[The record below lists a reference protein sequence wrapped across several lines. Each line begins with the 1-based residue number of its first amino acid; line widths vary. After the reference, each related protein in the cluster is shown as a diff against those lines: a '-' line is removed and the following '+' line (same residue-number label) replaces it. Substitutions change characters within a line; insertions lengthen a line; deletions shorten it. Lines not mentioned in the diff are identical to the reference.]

1 MVAAARCAYSANWLR
16 LVSVYSLGRVCLPG
30 ALRLISLFAAPLEPV
45 TFNMTNTTQKMSLA
59 GQSDV
64 RHHLHPYTQPRQ
76 LERDGPLVIVR
87 GEGVQVFDEDGN
99 AYIEGMAGLWC
110 ASLGFSEKRLA
121 DAANRQMNALPYY
134 HSFSGKVPGPV
145 TELVEA
151 LMKWAPVPMARVLF
165 ANSGS
170 ESNDTAFKLVRYYN
184 NAKGR
189 PHKKKIIARH
199 KGYHGVTAAAASM
212 SGLPTMHQH
221 FDLPLPGIVRVSCP
235 HQYQFGLPGETEAQF
250 VERLAQELEDTI
262 LREGPET
269 VAAFIAEPVQGAGG
283 VIIPPLGYFAK
294 IQAILKKYDILFLVD
309 EVITGFGRLGQA
321 FGTQMFDLKPDMITV
336 AKMLTSAY
344 VPMSALY
351 LSDEVYQTIADASA
365 EIGVFGHGYT
375 YSGHPLACAVALET
389 LHIYEADKV
398 IEHVQQVGPRLQQGL
413 QKLKSHPLVG
423 DARGLGLIG
432 ALELAADPAR
442 RLAFDSKHGVG
453 AYFVQRAQAH
463 GLIVRALAGDVI
475 AFSPPLI
482 ISEAEID
489 TLLDRTERALA
500 DTQVWVKTWH
510 NKTT

>member
-1 MVAAARCAYSANWLR
+1 
-16 LVSVYSLGRVCLPG
+16 
-30 ALRLISLFAAPLEPV
+30 
-45 TFNMTNTTQKMSLA
+45 MSSKFTSA

-64 RHHLHPYTQPRQ
+64 RHHLHPYTQLRDH
-76 LERDGPLVIVR
+76 ERDGPLVIVR
-87 GEGVQVFDEDGN
+87 GEGVQVFDEHGK

-110 ASLGFSEKRLA
+110 ASLGFSEQRLA
-121 DAANRQMNALPYY
+121 DAAFRQMSTLPYY

-151 LMKWAPVPMARVLF
+151 MIRWAPVPMARVLF

-189 PHKKKIIARH
+189 PLKKKIIARN

-212 SGLPTMHQH
+212 SGLASMHQN

-235 HQYQFGLPGETEAQF
+235 HFYQFSLPGETEAQF
-250 VERLAQELEDTI
+250 VDRLAQELEDTI
-262 LREGPET
+262 LREGPDT

-283 VIIPPLGYFAK
+283 VIIPPAGYFAK
-294 IQAILKKYDILFLVD
+294 VQAILKKYDILFLVD

-321 FGTQMFDLKPDMITV
+321 FGTQVFDLKPDMITV

-351 LSDEVYQTIADASA
+351 LTDEIYQTIADASA
-365 EIGVFGHGYT
+365 SIGVFGHGYT

-389 LHIYEADKV
+389 LRIYEADQV
-398 IEHVQQVGPRLQQGL
+398 LAHVQKVSPRLQQGL
-413 QKLKSHPLVG
+413 QQFKDHPLVG
-423 DARGLGLIG
+423 AVRGMGLIG
-432 ALELAADPAR
+432 AIELAADPAER
-442 RLAFDSKHGVG
+442 KPFDPKRGVG
-453 AYFVQRAQAH
+453 AYLVSRAQAH
-463 GLIVRALAGDVI
+463 GLILRVLMGDVI

-482 ISEAEID
+482 ITESEID
-489 TLLDRTERALA
+489 ALLERTRLALDETLA
-500 DTQVWVKTWH
+500 WVR
-510 NKTT
+510 N

>member
-1 MVAAARCAYSANWLR
+1 
-16 LVSVYSLGRVCLPG
+16 
-30 ALRLISLFAAPLEPV
+30 
-45 TFNMTNTTQKMSLA
+45 MSSKFTSA

-64 RHHLHPYTQPRQ
+64 RHHLHPYTQLRDH
-76 LERDGPLVIVR
+76 ERDGPLVIVR
-87 GEGVQVFDEDGN
+87 GEGVQVFDEHGK

-110 ASLGFSEKRLA
+110 ASLGFSEQRLA
-121 DAANRQMNALPYY
+121 DAAFRQMSTLPYY

-151 LMKWAPVPMARVLF
+151 MIKWAPVPMARVLF

-189 PHKKKIIARH
+189 PLKKKIIARN

-212 SGLPTMHQH
+212 SGLASMHQN

-235 HQYQFGLPGETEAQF
+235 HFYQFSLPGETEAQF
-250 VERLAQELEDTI
+250 VDRLAQELEDTI
-262 LREGPET
+262 LREGPDT

-283 VIIPPLGYFAK
+283 VIIPPAGYFAK
-294 IQAILKKYDILFLVD
+294 VQAILKKYDILFLVD

-321 FGTQMFDLKPDMITV
+321 FGTQVFDLKPDMITV

-351 LSDEVYQTIADASA
+351 LTDEIYQTIADASA
-365 EIGVFGHGYT
+365 SIGVFGHGYT

-389 LHIYEADKV
+389 LRIYEADQV
-398 IEHVQQVGPRLQQGL
+398 LAHVQKVSPRLQQGL
-413 QKLKSHPLVG
+413 QQFKDHPLVG
-423 DARGLGLIG
+423 AVRGMGLIG
-432 ALELAADPAR
+432 AIELAADPAER
-442 RLAFDSKHGVG
+442 KPFDPKRGVG
-453 AYFVQRAQAH
+453 AYLVSRAQAH
-463 GLIVRALAGDVI
+463 GLILRVLMGDVI

-482 ISEAEID
+482 ITESEID
-489 TLLDRTERALA
+489 ALLERTRLALDETLA
-500 DTQVWVKTWH
+500 WVR
-510 NKTT
+510 N

>member
-1 MVAAARCAYSANWLR
+1 
-16 LVSVYSLGRVCLPG
+16 
-30 ALRLISLFAAPLEPV
+30 
-45 TFNMTNTTQKMSLA
+45 MSSKFTSA

-64 RHHLHPYTQPRQ
+64 RHHLHPYTQLRDH
-76 LERDGPLVIVR
+76 ERDGPLVIVR
-87 GEGVQVFDEDGN
+87 GEGVQVFDEHGK

-110 ASLGFSEKRLA
+110 ASLGFSEQRLA
-121 DAANRQMNALPYY
+121 DAAFRQMSTLPYY

-151 LMKWAPVPMARVLF
+151 MIKWAPVPMARVLF

-189 PHKKKIIARH
+189 PLKKKIIARN

-212 SGLPTMHQH
+212 SGLASMHQN

-235 HQYQFGLPGETEAQF
+235 HFYQFSLPGETEAQF
-250 VERLAQELEDTI
+250 VDRLAQELEDTI
-262 LREGPET
+262 LREGPDT

-283 VIIPPLGYFAK
+283 VIIPPAGYFAK
-294 IQAILKKYDILFLVD
+294 VQAILKKYDILFLVD

-321 FGTQMFDLKPDMITV
+321 FGTQVFDLKPDMITV

-351 LSDEVYQTIADASA
+351 LTDEIYQTIADASA
-365 EIGVFGHGYT
+365 SIGVFGHGYT

-389 LHIYEADKV
+389 LRIYEADQV
-398 IEHVQQVGPRLQQGL
+398 LAHVQKVAPRLQQGL
-413 QKLKSHPLVG
+413 QKFKDHPLVG
-423 DARGLGLIG
+423 AVRGMGLIG
-432 ALELAADPAR
+432 AIELAADPAQR
-442 RLAFDSKHGVG
+442 KPFDPKRGVG
-453 AYFVQRAQAH
+453 AYLVSRAQAH
-463 GLIVRALAGDVI
+463 GLILRVLMGDVI

-482 ISEAEID
+482 MTESEID
-489 TLLDRTERALA
+489 TMLERTKRALD
-500 DTQVWVKTWH
+500 DTLAWVRS
-510 NKTT
+510 

>member
-1 MVAAARCAYSANWLR
+1 
-16 LVSVYSLGRVCLPG
+16 
-30 ALRLISLFAAPLEPV
+30 
-45 TFNMTNTTQKMSLA
+45 MTSKFTSA

-64 RHHLHPYTQPRQ
+64 KHHLHPYTQLRDH
-76 LERDGPLVIVR
+76 ERDGPLVIVR
-87 GEGVQVFDEDGN
+87 GEGVQVFDEHGK

-110 ASLGFSEKRLA
+110 ASLGFSEQRLA
-121 DAANRQMNALPYY
+121 DAAFRQMSTLPYY

-151 LMKWAPVPMARVLF
+151 MIKWAPVPMARVLF

-189 PHKKKIIARH
+189 PLKKKIIARN

-212 SGLPTMHQH
+212 SGLASMHQN

-235 HQYQFGLPGETEAQF
+235 HFYQFSLPGETEAQF
-250 VERLAQELEDTI
+250 VDRLAQELEDTI
-262 LREGPET
+262 LREGPDT

-283 VIIPPLGYFAK
+283 VIIPPAGYFAK
-294 IQAILKKYDILFLVD
+294 VQAILKKYDILFLVD

-321 FGTQMFDLKPDMITV
+321 FGTQVFDLKPDMITV

-351 LSDEVYQTIADASA
+351 LTDEIYQTIADASA
-365 EIGVFGHGYT
+365 SIGVFGHGYT

-389 LHIYEADKV
+389 LRIYEADQV
-398 IEHVQQVGPRLQQGL
+398 LAHVQKVSPRLQQGL
-413 QKLKSHPLVG
+413 QQFKDHPLVG
-423 DARGLGLIG
+423 EVRGMGLIG
-432 ALELAADPAR
+432 AIELAADPAER
-442 RLAFDSKHGVG
+442 KPFDPKRGVG
-453 AYFVQRAQAH
+453 AYLVSRAQAH
-463 GLIVRALAGDVI
+463 GLILRVLMGDVI

-482 ISEAEID
+482 ITESEID
-489 TLLDRTERALA
+489 ALLERTKLALDETLA
-500 DTQVWVKTWH
+500 WVRS
-510 NKTT
+510 